1 MYFND
6 QINFKE
12 HFQPLKQMSNLTH
25 FLYLFIIVKKTS
37 LDLN

>member
-6 QINFKE
+6 QINFTE
-12 HFQPLKQMSNLTH
+12 NFQPLKQVSNSNH
-25 FLYLFIIVKKTS
+25 FFYLFIIVKKTS